1 MTAHATV
8 PRESADKA
16 AVVNRRAQTDYA
28 RSPFAGLRLFSA
40 RWRYAILLS
49 IAVCALLVEVHR
61 ASRDTLLAQLPGHL
75 RSNAML
81 LSVASI
87 GVCLVLLAAVIALQA
102 LEQRASLAR
111 LAVELE
117 RQDAEGIQAVLPDTA
132 SGAVARL
139 MRAINRIDH
148 RHAERL
154 AELLDVQAAFL
165 HDLRTP
171 LARLGIRCESLYDA
185 AAREA
190 INQDLR
196 AMNELVAAGLACTR
210 MQYSAAEQLRC
221 VDADGLLGQLLSD
234 YRDSGRYVAL
244 DGHIGQPVVSCPHAL
259 RRVLANLI
267 DNALHHGSDVRLSL
281 KAEARHAM
289 FAVSYSGRRIDAS
302 EMEAGLAPWYR
313 APKAAERVPGSGL
326 ALAIAR
332 RLTTAM
338 RGELQLKNRRTGGLE
353 VRITLPLV
361 VA

>member
-8 PRESADKA
+8 PRESADEA
-16 AVVNRRAQTDYA
+16 AVVNRRAQTDYV
-28 RSPFAGLRLFSA
+28 RSPFLGLRLFSA

-61 ASRDTLLAQLPGHL
+61 ASRENLLAHLPGHL
-75 RSNAML
+75 RGNAML
-81 LSVASI
+81 LSAASI
-87 GVCLVLLAAVIALQA
+87 GVCLVLLAAVMALQA
-102 LEQRASLAR
+102 FEQRASLAR
-111 LAVELE
+111 LADELE
-117 RQDAEGIQAVLPDTA
+117 RQDTEGIKAALPDIA
-132 SGAVARL
+132 SGASARL
-139 MRAINRIDH
+139 MRAINRIEH

-154 AELLDVQAAFL
+154 
-165 HDLRTP
+165 
-171 LARLGIRCESLYDA
+171 ESLYDA
-185 AAREA
+185 AEREA
-190 INQDLR
+190 INHDLR

-289 FAVSYSGRRIDAS
+289 FAVSYAGRRIDAS

-338 RGELQLKNRRTGGLE
+338 RGELHLQNRRTGGLE

-361 VA
+361 IA